1 MSKMTLKDERTRFER
16 RSQGS
21 IMGRRLPTV
30 DDMLRLGPFYMD
42 SLEEDIKAF
51 AARLEIAIKPKSEQA
66 QNLKAVLKSLTVA
79 PWEEL
84 VRNALTALRAM
95 PEGSIRKKSR
105 EEFERRFL
113 IYLAY
118 MGDMNAIH
126 SVADICFEKGIMER
140 NDAVTVDLLR
150 AFLGWQTAL
159 FHRSIWYGH
168 TDWYSSREKVYDNGQ
183 NAVRLIGRYWIDKT
197 AAESTPTDIAEV
209 GGENAATACPEG
221 TLVVVGSIGNA
232 NANSSIMNEF
242 KGILGVP
249 MPFIPVPDLQSV
261 RKKMSAEFP
270 YALEVVDKLMDE
282 LVAQPHVRFRPTILV
297 GTPGCGKTR
306 FWQRLMELL
315 AVPSTVFS
323 CGGVAD
329 SAISGTARRYS
340 TGEPCLPLSLV
351 RRHQIANPAIILDE
365 IEKAGD
371 SRTNGNLLDALLAF
385 LEPQSATSYY
395 DQYLQAPV
403 NLSALIWCGTAN
415 SAEGWPKPLRDRVR
429 ILRFPTPGPEHI
441 EMLSRALLAD
451 IAAERAHHAQWLHSL
466 TGEELDALRSV
477 WPGGSVR
484 QLRRYLEGVLAARE
498 TGMAKH

>member
-1 MSKMTLKDERTRFER
+1 SSRPPKSGWRTGTQAGCAPKTGSSGSAALSTSIRSEAPMSKMTLKDERTRFER

-140 NDAVTVDLLR
+140 NDAVSVDLLR

-183 NAVRLIGRYWIDKT
+183 NAV
-197 AAESTPTDIAEV
+197 
-209 GGENAATACPEG
+209 
-221 TLVVVGSIGNA
+221 
-232 NANSSIMNEF
+232 
-242 KGILGVP
+242 
-249 MPFIPVPDLQSV
+249 
-261 RKKMSAEFP
+261 
-270 YALEVVDKLMDE
+270 
-282 LVAQPHVRFRPTILV
+282 
-297 GTPGCGKTR
+297 
-306 FWQRLMELL
+306 
-315 AVPSTVFS
+315 
-323 CGGVAD
+323 
-329 SAISGTARRYS
+329 
-340 TGEPCLPLSLV
+340 
-351 RRHQIANPAIILDE
+351 
-365 IEKAGD
+365 
-371 SRTNGNLLDALLAF
+371 
-385 LEPQSATSYY
+385 
-395 DQYLQAPV
+395 
-403 NLSALIWCGTAN
+403 
-415 SAEGWPKPLRDRVR
+415 
-429 ILRFPTPGPEHI
+429 
-441 EMLSRALLAD
+441 
-451 IAAERAHHAQWLHSL
+451 
-466 TGEELDALRSV
+466 
-477 WPGGSVR
+477 
-484 QLRRYLEGVLAARE
+484 
-498 TGMAKH
+498 